1 MVAAFILNDETF
13 YHFALFEKDKQE
25 LFIKINHF
33 FPFSIQ
39 NYLVALRRRKEKQ
52 WRQSKKERNF
62 NIFWCPDTYISS
74 LRLCAHTI
82 FFDLFNVRAKITW
95 ITIDSPITF
104 LFRCFFALSL
114 SLSLRR
120 FCSALGN
127 FLKINH
133 KNRTELNHTINFDQF
148 DYLPSSNQ
156 NEHDGSKPMGLVVWD
171 GEMSWSTLKGPTH
184 SVIDD
189 APIIPVHA
197 VIRKISKHLS
207 ENNFCGRMFV
217 KTHIFPSIPS
227 KCK

>member
-1 MVAAFILNDETF
+1 MPYLRKTNKNCSLKSIIFFLSRYKITSL
-13 YHFALFEKDKQE
+13 HCGGEKKNNGGKARKKEISTYFDVPIHI
-25 LFIKINHF
+25 FPRCVSVHT
-33 FPFSIQ
+33 PFSLICSMYVQ
-39 NYLVALRRRKEKQ
+39 KSHELQ
-52 WRQSKKERNF
+52 SIRQLHFSF
-62 NIFWCPDTYISS
+62 G
-74 LRLCAHTI
+74 
-82 FFDLFNVRAKITW
+82 V
-95 ITIDSPITF
+95 F
-104 LFRCFFALSL
+104 LPSL

-156 NEHDGSKPMGLVVWD
+156 KEHDGSKPMGLVVWD